1 MPIIVHLPAML
12 KTFAKSL
19 LALAA
24 CLYLSGSHLAFLQL
38 VAWSGMLVS
47 YSAETGLADG
57 LRDTFSG
64 EKPCSMCK
72 AISAARNQESSGEG
86 KAPVP
91 TRGMDKIWTEMLPAG
106 ELFRLRWVPLE
117 RLDIGRAAECAA
129 SDAGPGRPPVPPPRC
144 LG

>member
-1 MPIIVHLPAML
+1 ML
-12 KTFAKSL
+12 KTFAQSL

-47 YSAETGLADG
+47 YSAEAGLADG

-86 KAPVP
+86 KAPAP
-91 TRGMDKIWTEMLPAG
+91 TRGMEKIWTEMLPFG
-106 ELFRLRWVPLE
+106 ELFRLKWVPLE
-117 RLDIGRAAECAA
+117 HLEIGCGTEYAAPG
-129 SDAGPGRPPVPPPRC
+129 AGQARPPVPPPRC